1 MPLSLPSWASLLSAH
16 APEGETYLLR
26 RRRSRAI
33 DASYGDRRLAEIR
46 AAATAASAAAG
57 AAGPHPK
64 RAGAKRA
71 GATRVTGAK
80 GARAGR
86 GSAAEAADGVGA
98 DAWPGIRAVLAA
110 AEDDEDLA
118 FLVRGLQSVPDV
130 ERWIGDAVAADPDDP
145 LPLLVSGA
153 RLLARSG
160 YAGVRRPPQVTGQQA
175 EIARVRLE
183 NAEEQLFEVA
193 EREPDW
199 AAPWYFLM
207 ASAGAGTR
215 SGAAA
220 GARETAARRFAAVV
234 RRVPGHAAAHRLR
247 LAQLSPAWPGAGAV
261 ASTDA
266 SADTWTG
273 ATATEPE
280 QAPDAP
286 VDVSTDMSTD
296 VSAAGTADGTHAG
309 DPYRT
314 MHAFARRAMLD
325 APEGSRL
332 GELVALAHLEQWRD
346 LGADPDSPYLTGE
359 AVVAALRE
367 AAVRSVLH
375 PAFERRADWALAA
388 NAFAMAFAL
397 AGDHVPARTLFT
409 LLGPHRATESPWHLL
424 DERSPLVA
432 FRAWRARVGA

>member
-46 AAATAASAAAG
+46 AAATAASG
-57 AAGPHPK
+57 AAG
-64 RAGAKRA
+64 
-71 GATRVTGAK
+71 
-80 GARAGR
+80 
-86 GSAAEAADGVGA
+86 AADGVGA
-98 DAWPGIRAVLAA
+98 GAWPGIRAVLAA

-266 SADTWTG
+266 SADTWAG

-286 VDVSTDMSTD
+286 VDVSTDMSAADAAGATEPEQAPDAPAD
-296 VSAAGTADGTHAG
+296 VSTDMSAADAAGTSGTADRTHAG

-375 PAFERRADWALAA
+375 PTFERRADWALAA

>member
-1 MPLSLPSWASLLSAH
+1 MPLSLPSWTSLLSART
-16 APEGETYLLR
+16 PEGETYLLR
-26 RRRSRAI
+26 RRRSAAI

-46 AAATAASAAAG
+46 AAATAASGAAG
-57 AAGPHPK
+57 AAGAGAR
-64 RAGAKRA
+64 RAGAKGPR
-71 GATRVTGAK
+71 G
-80 GARAGR
+80 GR
-86 GSAAEAADGVGA
+86 GSAAGLGA

-130 ERWIGDAVAADPDDP
+130 ERWIGDAVVADPDDP
-145 LPLLVSGA
+145 LALLVSGA

-160 YAGVRRPPQVTGQQA
+160 YAGVRRPPQVSGQQA
-175 EIARVRLE
+175 EVARVRLE

-193 EREPDW
+193 EREPEW

-215 SGAAA
+215 SGAAV
-220 GARETAARRFAAVV
+220 GAQKTAARRFAAVV

-247 LAQLSPAWPGAGAV
+247 LAQLSPAWSAAGQV
-261 ASTDA
+261 ASTDVTDERPA
-266 SADTWTG
+266 
-273 ATATEPE
+273 

-286 VDVSTDMSTD
+286 DAANGSDVPDA
-296 VSAAGTADGTHAG
+296 SADSSRDEQGAG
-309 DPYRT
+309 DPYRR
-314 MHAFARRAMLD
+314 MHAFARRSMLD

-359 AVVAALRE
+359 AVVTALRE

-397 AGDHVPARTLFT
+397 AGDHVPARTLFG

-424 DERSPLVA
+424 DERSPLLA
-432 FRAWRARVGA
+432 HRTWRARVVA